1 VEVHLNAAVSLDG
14 KLALAGGR
22 PHRFSGPEDLARVHR
37 LRADADAVLVGVGT
51 VVADDPSLLAKAEHL
66 GSVPERQPARVVLDP
81 RLRTPPAARV
91 LDGRTKTYLY
101 ATRAGDAPKGAEI
114 VAVPAGPGGV
124 ALDAVVADLAKR
136 GVRRLMVEG
145 GGRVLRAF
153 LDAGLA
159 DRFTL
164 YVAPVV
170 VGEAGAP
177 GLAAGAAAAD
187 ASGVLGLRLVAAER
201 LGAGVLLDL
210 APRR

>member
-1 VEVHLNAAVSLDG
+1 M
-14 KLALAGGR
+14 
-22 PHRFSGPEDLARVHR
+22 
-37 LRADADAVLVGVGT
+37 
-51 VVADDPSLLAKAEHL
+51 
-66 GSVPERQPARVVLDP
+66 
-81 RLRTPPAARV
+81 
-91 LDGRTKTYLY
+91 
-101 ATRAGDAPKGAEI
+101 
-114 VAVPAGPGGV
+114 PAGPGGV